1 MPAEFHF
8 AKDALALH
16 LSLQRLEGLI
26 DIVVANENLHVV
38 LLFNPTVDRPNTQ
51 GAWAHGRADMRN
63 RRLGVYSAPDRLAI
77 ENYPARPR
85 LFRTSSTACKL
96 KWLPFGS
103 TGYVLSDEN
112 SG

>member
-51 GAWAHGRADMRN
+51 GAWAHGRADICATL
-63 RRLGVYSAPDRLAI
+63 RLGVYTAPDRLGV
-77 ENYPARPR
+77 ENYP
-85 LFRTSSTACKL
+85 
-96 KWLPFGS
+96 
-103 TGYVLSDEN
+103 
-112 SG
+112 